1 MLCATWDSLTIS
13 YILHNKNDNKKC
25 ILYETVNESQVA
37 HTTFSVDNREMTSWY
52 HCALVR
58 MRLSNWENWKRENPL
73 NNAYKFDNLVQW
85 KPLKLFDKR
94 VLPSTQWY
102 QLIISLQ
109 LLHNIWFIISLI
121 KLIVVNL
128 PTLHIRPTR
137 PIRLVLLV
145 LFVISKMVP
154 TIVLKFYSQ
163 LFTIFKVSDS
173 VFGFIISEYL
183 WSWKFFKFYESI

>member
-1 MLCATWDSLTIS
+1 MCCIFVSINLFKYSVYCCVCIWLMGSPNVRRITSFYQCWAGQKVKVKVLKSKKICYIHTFNWLTW
-13 YILHNKNDNKKC
+13 
-25 ILYETVNESQVA
+25 
-37 HTTFSVDNREMTSWY
+37 SW
-52 HCALVR
+52 
-58 MRLSNWENWKRENPL
+58 E
-73 NNAYKFDNLVQW
+73 
-85 KPLKLFDKR
+85 LFDKR